1 MSTRREQWSGPA
13 EASIVRELRHAVTAF
28 AENGGFSGAGLD
40 DVRACVSEAV
50 TNAVVHAFA
59 GRATGMVTVTGELN
73 GDELLLRVS
82 DDGAGF
88 RPRTDSPGLGLG
100 IPTIAALADS
110 MSVVVSDTG
119 GTELCMAFARERAAE
134 PAIHG

>member
-1 MSTRREQWSGPA
+1 M
-13 EASIVRELRHAVTAF
+13 RELRHAAAQF
-28 AENGGFSGAGLD
+28 AEGAGFSGARLD

-50 TNAVVHAFA
+50 TNVVVHAFA
-59 GRATGMVTVTGELN
+59 GARATGTVTVTAELDA
-73 GDELLLRVS
+73 DELLLRVS

-100 IPTIAALADS
+100 SRRSPRWRTPCRWACRTPAAR
-110 MSVVVSDTG
+110 
-119 GTELCMAFARERAAE
+119 ELCMAFARERAPE